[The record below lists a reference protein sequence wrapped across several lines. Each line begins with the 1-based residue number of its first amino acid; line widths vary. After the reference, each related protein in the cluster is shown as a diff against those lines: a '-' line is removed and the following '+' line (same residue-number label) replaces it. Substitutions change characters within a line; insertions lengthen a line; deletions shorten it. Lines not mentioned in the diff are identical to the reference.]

1 MEKTP
6 HIPRLVVLELT
17 RRCNL
22 SCIHCRASSQRD
34 AGEGELSTEEWLGV
48 LDDISLFYKPIIIL
62 SGGEALLRDDVFEI
76 ISHAGQ
82 RGLTVV
88 LATCGAALTLEKV
101 AKLKSAGIKRVSVS
115 IDGKDAATHD
125 FIRQQAGAFKTAL
138 KAIDLLRR
146 YLIEFQINTTVTQYN
161 FRQLTE
167 IFALAIQLGAVSFH
181 PFFLVPV
188 GRAKDIPEEQLSKY
202 EYEGTLNKLSKLA
215 KDSKI
220 SCRPTCA
227 PHYFR
232 VLNQSVS
239 AVVEPGDSK
248 KHVGLDGLTAG
259 CLGGKSFA
267 FISSTGKVQACG
279 FLEVEC
285 GSIRQSRFSQ
295 IWQNSLVF
303 NRLRDFSIYKGKCGE
318 CEYVRICGGCRARAY
333 EATGD
338 YLQEEPECVYQPL
351 TVKS

>member
-1 MEKTP
+1 METTKYV
-6 HIPRLVVLELT
+6 PRLVVIELT

-22 SCIHCRASSQRD
+22 SCIHCRTSSQRD
-34 AGEGELSTEEWLGV
+34 SDEDELSHQEWLRV
-48 LDDISLFYKPIIIL
+48 LDDISAFYKPIIIL
-62 SGGEALLRDDVFEI
+62 SGGEALLRDEVFDI
-76 ISHAGQ
+76 ISYAGK

-88 LATCGAALTLEKV
+88 LATCGAPLTLEKA

-125 FIRQQAGAFKTAL
+125 FIRRMDGSFETAL
-138 KAIDLLRR
+138 RAIDLLKE
-146 YLIEFQINTTVTQYN
+146 YGIEFQINTTVTEYN

-167 IFALAIQLGAVSFH
+167 IFALVIQLGAVSFH

-188 GRAKDIPEEQLSKY
+188 GRAKDMLEGQLSKY
-202 EYEGTLNKLSKLA
+202 EYEETLNKLSQRA
-215 KDSKI
+215 KDSTI
-220 SCRPTCA
+220 SCRTTCA

-232 VLNQSVS
+232 VLNQSAS
-239 AVVEPGDSK
+239 AVVEPGGSR
-248 KHVGLDGLTAG
+248 KHTGLDALTAG

-285 GSIRQSRFSQ
+285 GSIRKFRFHQ

-338 YLQEEPECVYQPL
+338 YLEEEPKCVYQPL